1 MKLTLPQLDV
11 FFEQLLYPDTPI
23 YNIGAKIEIKGEI
36 QIETFKKAYREMI
49 NQHDAYRSFFR
60 QSEDE
65 VKKHIKEGEP
75 RHLEWID
82 FSNETDAVSI
92 AEHYMEKEFLIPF
105 NVLEDDCLYRF
116 VLIKCSNVHYYLFSV
131 YHHIITD
138 GWGTSLMF
146 QRLIKNY
153 NDILKFNTVQDQ
165 YPYEYS
171 TFVTHDLAYQDSDE
185 FYKDKQYWAERYSTL
200 PPVIFN
206 RKENKE
212 YSVHESDRK
221 ELIVRREDY
230 NKFIELGKKHN
241 FSTFHGFLGLFFFY
255 FGRINQSDDL
265 AIGIPVLNRNSKAF
279 KKTVGLFMGV
289 SPLRMKLDY
298 QANLLDLINNTK
310 KQLMSDYRHQRYP
323 LGKIVSDLKLFNEKN
338 KLFNITLSYEKHNYA
353 DHFEGTQTTVI
364 PLTNKSERSALA
376 IYVREFDDNE
386 DIKIDFDYN
395 TEFFDEHSIE
405 QCVRHIHHLII
416 NIETLAAEPLNKL
429 SFLSEEE
436 KANIFSFNER
446 FSFKGD
452 TEKDD
457 SKTFLDLFNEK
468 VLEFSDKVA
477 IADETISLSYAEA
490 NQISTRIADYLLHHH
505 NDEKVVAVLLNRSV
519 HMICTLMGIMK
530 AGKAYIPLDPEFP
543 VNRLQY
549 ILQDSKAQLLISE
562 EDISLSLTDIETIFV
577 SDIVNKNL
585 SNKEVYITSKDTAYI
600 IYTSGST
607 GNPKGVEIGHASLL
621 NLLES
626 INEKPG
632 IDDKDTMYSVTTYS
646 FDISILEFFTPL
658 ITGATLY
665 VASEKTL
672 RDPLATIQ
680 EIFEVKPSVIQAT
693 PSFFKRLL
701 GVGWKP
707 NSELKILCGGDL
719 INNDLI
725 EELLASCKELWNM
738 YGPTETTIWS
748 STKKIE
754 SGTSPQNIGQPIK
767 ETSFY
772 ILDTDLNLLPMDTIG
787 DIYIGGKG
795 LAKGYYHNEE
805 LSLERFIKN
814 PFRKEELMYKTGDVG
829 KWNEQGEILFFGR
842 SDHQV
847 KIKGYRIEL
856 GDIENHLNTVEN
868 IEDSVVIVK
877 EVEGENQLV
886 AYLKTHTP
894 IEISSLYEKLEEKL
908 PYYMVPQYIF
918 LIEEFPLTPNQK
930 IDRKSLLM
938 KDLPSDEPATS
949 QIIEDAEMMQELKD
963 IWQRILNYK
972 KDIEDKDNF
981 FELGGHSLL
990 ISRLVNVLNK
1000 KFSVQLTMKDVF
1012 ENPDLSSLCHLI
1024 LKKNNKNNLILKA
1037 PDHHI
1042 PLATPTQKNIWLA
1055 CQKKEISP
1063 SYNMLMEF
1071 DVVGTMNIVILEKA
1085 VRQIISVTE
1094 ILRTNFILK
1103 DEGVIQKI
1111 HSSEDIHFVLEIN
1124 EVAKESEYK
1133 KVVDNY
1139 KSYCFDLEK
1148 ELLLKMMILKVGE
1161 KYKVIFLI
1169 HHIIFDGISTGLFIK
1184 QLTSLYNNNSN
1195 QTLESLTGIQFR
1207 DYSNWYYQ
1215 NADLE
1220 NNGIFWKNYTKGY
1233 QYEAFVKKETVT
1245 AGSYQGNIFTIPL
1258 DLEVT
1263 QGLSGLAKEMK
1274 TTPYLLMLTS
1284 LLIFL
1289 RSISG
1294 KTDICIATIDS
1305 GRSAPQIESLL
1316 GVFIKSLLLRVTF
1329 GEEELGEMLRKVT
1342 QEFLKVTKYEEV
1354 SDHSFV
1360 KNNVDIL
1367 FVTQDPELSYNTISD
1382 FADFSLQNIPQ
1393 DTIYNKFP
1401 LIINVINEP
1410 EGIQVE
1416 ISYIKSLYK
1425 EHIITDFSQAY
1436 TDFLKYLSTLRSE
1449 AELGYKEF
1457 FHSKNPVDI
1466 DFDF

>member
-36 QIETFKKAYREMI
+36 HVEAFKKAYHEMI
-49 NQHDAYRSFFR
+49 GQHDAYRSFFR
-60 QSEDE
+60 QNEDE
-65 VKKHIKEGEP
+65 VEKYIKEGEP
-75 RHLEWID
+75 RLLQFVD
-82 FSNETDAVSI
+82 FSKETDAVNI
-92 AEHYMEKEFLIPF
+92 AEHYMQTEFMVPF
-105 NVLEDDCLYRF
+105 DVLGDDYLYRF
-116 VLIKCSNVHYYLFSV
+116 VLIKCSNDHYYLFSV

-153 NDILKFNTVQDQ
+153 NDILKFDRVQDQ
-165 YPYEYS
+165 YPYEYT
-171 TFVTHDLAYQDSDE
+171 TFVNHDLVYQDSDE
-185 FYKDKQYWAERYSTL
+185 FYKNKQYWAERYSTL

-241 FSTFHGFLGLFFFY
+241 FSAFHGFLGLFFFY
-255 FGRINQSDDL
+255 FGRVNQSDDL
-265 AIGIPVLNRNSKAF
+265 AIGIPVLNRNTKAF

-289 SPLRMKLDY
+289 SPLRMKLDN
-298 QANLLDLINNTK
+298 QDNLLDLINNTK
-310 KQLMSDYRHQRYP
+310 KQLMSDYRHQKYP

-353 DHFEGTQTTVI
+353 DHFEGTKTTVI

-376 IYVREFDDNE
+376 LFVREFDDNE

-395 TEFFDEHSIE
+395 TDYFDDLSIE
-405 QCVRHIHHLII
+405 QCVRHINYLIV

-436 KANIFSFNER
+436 KENLFSFNEK
-446 FSFKGD
+446 FSFKRED
-452 TEKDD
+452 ED
-457 SKTFLDLFNEK
+457 SNKTFIDLFSEK
-468 VLEFSDKVA
+468 ALEFPDKVA
-477 IADETISLSYAEA
+477 IADEKFSLSYAEA
-490 NQISTRIADYLLHHH
+490 DTISSRIADYLLQHH
-505 NDEKVVAVLLNRSV
+505 NDKKAVAVLLNRSS
-519 HMICTLMGIMK
+519 HMICTLLGIMK

-562 EDISLSLTDIETIFV
+562 ENISLNLTDIQRIFLTGILSETQE
-577 SDIVNKNL
+577 
-585 SNKEVYITSKDTAYI
+585 NKEIKVRPEDTAYI

-621 NLLES
+621 NLLQS
-626 INEKPG
+626 ISAKPG
-632 IDDKDTMYSVTTYS
+632 INNQDTMYSVTTYS

-665 VASEKTL
+665 IAGEKIL

-701 GVGWKP
+701 GVGWRP
-707 NSELKILCGGDL
+707 DSDLKILCGGDL

-725 EELLASCKELWNM
+725 EELLASCRELWNM

-754 SGTSPQNIGQPIK
+754 SGTLPQNIGQPIK
-767 ETSFY
+767 DTSFY
-772 ILDTDLNLLPMDTIG
+772 ILDADLNLFPVNTVG

-795 LAKGYYHNEE
+795 LAKGYYRNEE

-842 SDHQV
+842 SDHQI

-856 GDIENHLNTVEN
+856 GDIENHINTVEN
-868 IEDSVVIVK
+868 IEDSVVVVK

-886 AYLKTHTP
+886 AYLKTHAP
-894 IEISSLYEKLEEKL
+894 IEVSSLFEKLQEKL
-908 PYYMVPQYIF
+908 PYYMVPQFIF
-918 LIEEFPLTPNQK
+918 PIQEFPLTPNQK
-930 IDRKSLLM
+930 IDRKSLSM
-938 KDLPSDEPATS
+938 KALPSDEPVTS
-949 QIIEDAEMMQELKD
+949 QVIEDVEMMQELK
-963 IWQRILNYK
+963 IVWQGILNYK
-972 KDIEDKDNF
+972 NYIEDKDNF

-990 ISRLVNVLNK
+990 ISRLVNVVNK
-1000 KFSVQLTMKDVF
+1000 KFSVNLTMKDVF
-1012 ENPDLSSLCHLI
+1012 ENPDLSSLCHII
-1024 LKKNNKNNLILKA
+1024 LKKNNRNNLILKA
-1037 PDHHI
+1037 PDHNI
-1042 PLATPTQKNIWLA
+1042 PLATPTQRNIWLA
-1055 CQKKEISP
+1055 CQRKEISP

-1071 DVVGTMNIVILEKA
+1071 DVAGTMNVVILEKA
-1085 VRQIISVTE
+1085 VRQIISATE
-1094 ILRTNFILK
+1094 ILRTNFVL
-1103 DEGVIQKI
+1103 ENEAVIQKI
-1111 HSSEDIHFVLEIN
+1111 HSPENSYFALEVN
-1124 EVAKESEYK
+1124 EVVNQSEYRQIA
-1133 KVVDNY
+1133 DRY

-1148 ELLLKMMILKVGE
+1148 ELLLKIMILKIGE
-1161 KYKVIFLI
+1161 KYKIFFLT

-1184 QLTSLYNNNSN
+1184 QLISLYNNNSS
-1195 QTLESLTGIQFR
+1195 QTPELLPGIQFR

-1215 NADLE
+1215 NADLD
-1220 NNGIFWKNYTKGY
+1220 NNDIFWKNYTEGY
-1233 QYEAFVKKETVT
+1233 QYEAFVKKESVT
-1245 AGSYQGNIFTIPL
+1245 ADSYQGNIFTIPL

-1263 QGLSGLAKEMK
+1263 QGLSDLAKKMK

-1289 RSISG
+1289 RNISG

-1305 GRSAPQIESLL
+1305 GRSALQVQSLL

-1329 GEEELGEMLRKVT
+1329 GEEELGEILHKVT
-1342 QEFLKVTKYEEV
+1342 HEFLKVTKYEEV

-1382 FADFSLQNIPQ
+1382 FADFSLQNVSQ
-1393 DTIYNKFP
+1393 DTTYNKFP
-1401 LIINVINEP
+1401 LIMNVINEP
-1410 EGIQVE
+1410 QGIQLE
-1416 ISYIKSLYK
+1416 ISYNKSLYK
-1425 EHIITDFSQAY
+1425 DHIITDFSQAY
-1436 TDFLKYLSTLRSE
+1436 TDFLKYLSTLSSE
-1449 AELGYKEF
+1449 AELEYKDF
-1457 FHSKNPVDI
+1457 FHSNNPVDI

>member
-23 YNIGAKIEIKGEI
+23 YNIGAKIDIKGAI
-36 QIETFKKAYREMI
+36 QIEAFKKAYHEMI
-49 NQHDAYRSFFR
+49 GQHDAYRSFFR
-60 QSEDE
+60 QNENE
-65 VKKHIKEGEP
+65 VKKYIKEGEP
-75 RHLEWID
+75 RLLEFVD
-82 FSNETDAVSI
+82 FSKETDAVNI
-92 AEHYMEKEFLIPF
+92 AEHYMQTEFMVPF
-105 NVLEDDCLYRF
+105 DVLEDDYLYRF
-116 VLIKCSNVHYYLFSV
+116 ILVKCSNDHYYLFSV

-153 NDILKFNTVQDQ
+153 NDILKFDRVQDQ
-165 YPYEYS
+165 YPYDYT
-171 TFVTHDLAYQDSDE
+171 TFVNHDLVYQDSDE
-185 FYKDKQYWAERYSTL
+185 LYKDKQYWAERYSTL

-241 FSTFHGFLGLFFFY
+241 FSSFHGFLGLFFFY
-255 FGRINQSDDL
+255 FGRINQIDDL
-265 AIGIPVLNRNSKAF
+265 AIGIPVLNRNTKAF

-289 SPLRMKLDY
+289 SPLRMKLND
-298 QANLLDLINNTK
+298 QDNLLDLINSIK
-310 KQLMSDYRHQRYP
+310 KRLMSDYRHQRYP

-353 DHFEGTQTTVI
+353 DHFEGTKTTVI

-376 IYVREFDDNE
+376 LFVREFDDNE

-395 TEFFDEHSIE
+395 TDYFDDLSIE
-405 QCVRHIHHLII
+405 QCVRHINYLIV

-436 KANIFSFNER
+436 KENLFSFNEK
-446 FSFKGD
+446 FSFKIEG
-452 TEKDD
+452 KDS
-457 SKTFLDLFNEK
+457 SKTFIDLFTEK
-468 VLEFSDKVA
+468 ALEFPDKVA
-477 IADETISLSYAEA
+477 IADEKFSLSYAKA
-490 NQISTRIADYLLHHH
+490 DRISSHIADYLLNNHT
-505 NDEKVVAVLLNRSV
+505 DEKVVAVLLNRSAS
-519 HMICTLMGIMK
+519 MICVLLGIMK

-549 ILQDSKAQLLISE
+549 ILEDSKAQLLISE
-562 EDISLSLTDIETIFV
+562 ENISLNLTDIQRIFLTRILNETQ
-577 SDIVNKNL
+577 DY
-585 SNKEVYITSKDTAYI
+585 KEIKVKPEDTAYI

-621 NLLES
+621 NLLQS
-626 INEKPG
+626 ISEKPG
-632 IDDKDTMYSVTTYS
+632 INVEDILYSVTTYS

-665 VASEKTL
+665 MSNEKTL
-672 RDPLATIQ
+672 KDPLATIQ
-680 EIFEVKPSVIQAT
+680 EISEVKPSVIQAT

-707 NSELKILCGGDL
+707 NSELKIMCGGDL

-754 SGTSPQNIGQPIK
+754 RGTSPQNIGQPIK
-767 ETSFY
+767 ETSFF
-772 ILDTDLNLLPMDTIG
+772 ILDGNLNLLPLNTPG

-795 LAKGYYHNEE
+795 LAKGYYRNEQ
-805 LSLERFIKN
+805 LSSERFVEN
-814 PFRKEELMYKTGDVG
+814 PFIEGELMYKTGDIG
-829 KWNEQGEILFFGR
+829 QWNEKGEILFFGR

-856 GDIENHLNTVEN
+856 GDIENQINTVEN
-868 IEDSVVIVK
+868 IEDSVVVVK

-886 AYLKTHTP
+886 AYLKTHAP
-894 IEISSLYEKLEEKL
+894 IEVSSLYEKLQEKL
-908 PYYMVPQYIF
+908 PYYMVPQFIF
-918 LIEEFPLTPNQK
+918 PVQEFPLTPNQK
-930 IDRKSLLM
+930 IDRKSLSM
-938 KDLPSDEPATS
+938 KDLPSDEPVTS
-949 QIIEDAEMMQELKD
+949 QIIEDVEMMQELKNV
-963 IWQRILNYK
+963 WQEILNYK
-972 KDIEDKDNF
+972 NDIEDKDNF

-990 ISRLVNVLNK
+990 ISRLVNVVNK
-1000 KFSVQLTMKDVF
+1000 KFSVHLSMKDVF
-1012 ENPDLSSLCHLI
+1012 ENPDLSSLCHI
-1024 LKKNNKNNLILKA
+1024 VLKKNNRNNLILKA
-1037 PDHHI
+1037 PDHDI

-1055 CQKKEISP
+1055 CQRKEVSP

-1071 DVVGTMNIVILEKA
+1071 DVAGTMNVVILEKA
-1085 VRQIISVTE
+1085 VKQIISANE
-1094 ILRTNFILK
+1094 ILRTNFILE
-1103 DEGVIQKI
+1103 DEAVIQKI
-1111 HSSEDIHFVLEIN
+1111 NSSENSHFALEVN
-1124 EVAKESEYK
+1124 EVVNRSEYRQIA
-1133 KVVDNY
+1133 DRY
-1139 KSYCFDLEK
+1139 KNYCFDLEK
-1148 ELLLKMMILKVGE
+1148 ELLLKMMILKVEE

-1184 QLTSLYNNNSN
+1184 QLTALYNNNSN
-1195 QTLESLTGIQFR
+1195 QTPELLHGIQFR

-1220 NNGIFWKNYTKGY
+1220 KNDIFWKNYTKGY

-1245 AGSYQGNIFTIPL
+1245 ADLYQGNIFTIPL

-1263 QGLSGLAKEMK
+1263 QGLSDLAKDMK

-1284 LLIFL
+1284 FLIFL
-1289 RSISG
+1289 RNISG

-1305 GRSAPQIESLL
+1305 GRSAPQVQSLL
-1316 GVFIKSLLLRVTF
+1316 GVFIKSLLLRVIV
-1329 GEEELGEMLRKVT
+1329 GEEKLGEMLRKVT
-1342 QEFLKVTKYEEV
+1342 DEFLEATKYEEV

-1360 KNNVDIL
+1360 KNNIDIL
-1367 FVTQDPELSYNTISD
+1367 FVIQDPELSYNTISD
-1382 FADFSLQNIPQ
+1382 FANFSLQNVSQ
-1393 DTIYNKFP
+1393 DTTYNKFP
-1401 LIINVINEP
+1401 LIMNIINEP
-1410 EGIQVE
+1410 QGIQLE
-1416 ISYIKSLYK
+1416 ISYNKSLYK
-1425 EHIITDFSQAY
+1425 DHIIADFSQAY
-1436 TDFLKYLSTLRSE
+1436 TDFLKYLSILKTD
-1449 AELGYKEF
+1449 AELGYKDF
-1457 FHSKNPVDI
+1457 FQSNNPVDI

>member
-65 VKKHIKEGEP
+65 VKKHIKEEEP

-82 FSNETDAVSI
+82 FSNETDAVSS
-92 AEHYMEKEFLIPF
+92 AEHFMEREFLIPF

-153 NDILKFNTVQDQ
+153 NDILKFDMVQDQ

-200 PPVIFN
+200 PPVVFN
-206 RKENKE
+206 RKDNKE
-212 YSVHESDRK
+212 YAVHESDRK

-230 NKFIELGKKHN
+230 NKLIELGKKHN
-241 FSTFHGFLGLFFFY
+241 FSTFHGFLGLFFLY

-265 AIGIPVLNRNSKAF
+265 AIGIPVLNRNTKVF

-289 SPLRMKLDY
+289 SPLRMRLDY
-298 QANLLDLINNTK
+298 QANLLDLINSTK

-376 IYVREFDDNE
+376 LFVREFDDNE

-395 TEFFDEHSIE
+395 TDYFDDQSIE
-405 QCVRHIHHLII
+405 QCVRHIHYMIV
-416 NIETLAAEPLNKL
+416 NIETLAAEPLYKI

-436 KANIFSFNER
+436 KESLFLFNER
-446 FSFKGD
+446 FSS
-452 TEKDD
+452 KDENQD
-457 SKTFLDLFNEK
+457 HNKTFLDLFNEK
-468 VLEFSDKVA
+468 TLEFPDKVA
-477 IADETISLSYAEA
+477 IADENFSLSYTET
-490 NQISTRIADYLLHHH
+490 NKISTQIADYLLHHH
-505 NDEKVVAVLLNRSV
+505 NDEKTVAVLLNRSAY
-519 HMICTLMGIMK
+519 MICVLLGIMK

-543 VNRLQY
+543 VQRLQY

-562 EDISLSLTDIETIFV
+562 ENISLNLTDIESILV
-577 SDIVNKNL
+577 SDIVNKSL
-585 SNKEVYITSKDTAYI
+585 CNKEVYVTPTDTAYI

-626 INEKPG
+626 ISEKPG
-632 IDDKDTMYSVTTYS
+632 IDDQDTMYSVTTYS

-658 ITGATLY
+658 INGATLY
-665 VASEKTL
+665 IASEKTL
-672 RDPLATIQ
+672 RDPVATIQ
-680 EIFEVKPSVIQAT
+680 EIVEVKPSVIQAT

-701 GVGWKP
+701 SVGWEP
-707 NSELKILCGGDL
+707 DSELKIMCGGDL

-754 SGTSPQNIGQPIK
+754 SGTLPQNIGQPIK

-772 ILDTDLNLLPMDTIG
+772 ILDTDLNLLPVNTVG

-795 LAKGYYHNEE
+795 IAKGYYNNED

-842 SDHQV
+842 SDNQV
-847 KIKGYRIEL
+847 KVKGYRIEL

-868 IEDSVVIVK
+868 IEDSVVVAK
-877 EVEGENQLV
+877 EVEGENQLI
-886 AYLKTHTP
+886 AYLKTHAP
-894 IEISSLYEKLEEKL
+894 IEISSLYEKLHEKL
-908 PYYMVPQYIF
+908 PYYMVPQFIF
-918 LIEEFPLTPNQK
+918 PIEEFPLTPNQK
-930 IDRKSLLM
+930 IDRKSLSM
-938 KDLPSDEPATS
+938 KDFPSEEPATI
-949 QIIEDAEMMQELKD
+949 QIIKDAEMMQELKD
-963 IWQRILNYK
+963 VWREILNYK

-1000 KFSVQLTMKDVF
+1000 KFSVHLTMKDVF
-1012 ENPDLSSLCHLI
+1012 ENPDLSSLCHTI
-1024 LKKNNKNNLILKA
+1024 LKKNDRNSLILKA
-1037 PDHHI
+1037 PDQDLY
-1042 PLATPTQKNIWLA
+1042 LATPTQKNIWLA
-1055 CQKKEISP
+1055 CQRKEVSP

-1071 DVVGTMNIVILEKA
+1071 DVAGTINVVTFEKA
-1085 VRQIISVTE
+1085 VRQIISASE
-1094 ILRTNFILK
+1094 IVRTNFILE
-1103 DEGVIQKI
+1103 DEAVIQKI
-1111 HSSEDIHFVLEIN
+1111 HSSEDIHFALEIN
-1124 EVAKESEYK
+1124 EVANESGYRKAIDDYK
-1133 KVVDNY
+1133 G
-1139 KSYCFDLEK
+1139 YCFDLEK
-1148 ELLLKMMILKVGE
+1148 ELLLKMMILKVRG
-1161 KYKVIFLI
+1161 KYKVIFLV
-1169 HHIIFDGISTGLFIK
+1169 HHIIFDGISTGIFIK
-1184 QLTSLYNNNSN
+1184 QLISLYNNHSN
-1195 QTLESLTGIQFR
+1195 QTAELRPEIQFR

-1220 NNGIFWKNYTKGY
+1220 KNDIFWKNYTKGY
-1233 QYEAFVKKETVT
+1233 PYEAFVKKETVT
-1245 AGSYQGNIFTIPL
+1245 ADSYQGNIFTIPL

-1263 QGLSGLAKEMK
+1263 QGLSDLAKKMK

-1289 RSISG
+1289 RNISG

-1305 GRSAPQIESLL
+1305 GRSVPQVQSLL
-1316 GVFIKSLLLRVTF
+1316 GVFIKSLLVRVTF
-1329 GEEELGEMLRKVT
+1329 GEEELGEVLHKVT

-1360 KNNVDIL
+1360 KNNIDIL

-1382 FADFSLQNIPQ
+1382 FADFSLQNVSQ
-1393 DTIYNKFP
+1393 DTTYNKFP
-1401 LIINVINEP
+1401 LIMNIINEP
-1410 EGIQVE
+1410 QGIQLE
-1416 ISYIKSLYK
+1416 ISYNKSLYK
-1425 EHIITDFSQAY
+1425 EHIIADFSQAY
-1436 TDFLKYLSTLRSE
+1436 TDFVKYLSTLRSE
-1449 AELGYKEF
+1449 AELGYKDF
-1457 FHSKNPVDI
+1457 FHSNNPVDI